1 MQKIAGICLSAFFSL
16 SIIYSGFVHA
26 QTAPTGSSRME
37 ALPPLHANRP
47 NTSVNPNMPQA
58 KPAAPQ
64 PLIPQQA
71 SYLHPGVIV
80 FRNNAWEGGDHL
92 LNLTNNIGIY
102 VTIVKPEGDQL
113 DVTEDQLKKLVE
125 EIFKGVNINPVTL
138 AAAGQPPLPAFQI
151 QVLAYPID
159 KGYVAAC
166 EGRLFESVTLQRF
179 ILDPAMAFQAITW
192 EKKSLQ
198 VGPTSKIAEQI
209 QNSVAEIAQSFA
221 ERFDAYE
228 RRKREMR

>member
-1 MQKIAGICLSAFFSL
+1 MQKIAGICLAAFFSL
-16 SIIYSGFVHA
+16 SVIYSGFAHA
-26 QTAPTGSSRME
+26 QTGPGGSRME
-37 ALPPLHANRP
+37 SLPPMHANRP
-47 NTSVNPNMPQA
+47 NVSITPGVLQP
-58 KPAAPQ
+58 KPMAVQ
-64 PLIPQQA
+64 PLVPQQA

-80 FRNNAWEGGDHL
+80 FRNNTWEGGDHL

-125 EIFKGVNINPVTL
+125 EIFRSVNINPVTL
-138 AAAGQPPLPAFQI
+138 APAGQPPLPAFQI

-198 VGPTSKIAEQI
+198 VGPTTKIAEQI
-209 QNSVAEIAQSFA
+209 QSSVAEIAQSFA